1 MVINFLGSRT
11 FTSPTNMTG
20 AGKWR
25 TSRYSLFV
33 FTEEDRVRNY
43 LVTRGYCY
51 RKLAGVHNR
60 FCDGPA
66 KFYLT

>member
-1 MVINFLGSRT
+1 MEDQQIFPFR
-11 FTSPTNMTG
+11 FH
-20 AGKWR
+20 
-25 TSRYSLFV
+25 
-33 FTEEDRVRNY
+33 TEEDRVRNY

>member
-33 FTEEDRVRNY
+33 FTQRRTESGTTLLRGATVIGNLPGCTTAFVMDR
-43 LVTRGYCY
+43 
-51 RKLAGVHNR
+51 
-60 FCDGPA
+60 PSSI
-66 KFYLT
+66 